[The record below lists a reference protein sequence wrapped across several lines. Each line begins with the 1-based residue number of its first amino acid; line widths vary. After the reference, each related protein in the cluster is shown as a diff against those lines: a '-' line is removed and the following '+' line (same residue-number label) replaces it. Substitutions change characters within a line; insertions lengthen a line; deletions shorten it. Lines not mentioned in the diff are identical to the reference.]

1 MKSNFS
7 YSVFKGSLVQV
18 LGAVLFFVLI
28 FQSTVQAQ
36 TTQVTGTVKD
46 KAAGETMPGVN
57 VAVKGTQQ
65 GTMTDAEGKYVV
77 SIQPGATLVFSF
89 VGYETI
95 EIVTGN
101 NTTINVE
108 LVETVATLDE
118 VVMIGYGTSTKKEIT
133 GSVTTLK
140 TKDFNGGAFTD
151 PVGLIQGKVAGLTIS
166 QPNGADP
173 NGGYEFILRGVNTLE
188 AGKQPLII
196 IDGVIGADLKN
207 INFQDVET
215 FDVLKDGS
223 AAAIYGTRGTNGVI
237 IITTKQAR
245 SGETKLEY
253 AAQVS
258 VQAFPRTVENLTA
271 DEFKY
276 AIETYAPSK
285 MSNLL
290 GAKTDWLDEVTRDL
304 PVSTQHNI
312 VLSGGTDKLSHRTSF
327 TYLNNQG
334 LLKDNQSKRYL
345 LRSNL
350 RQKVLNDRLDL
361 DLNFT
366 NNVRI
371 LNPANYDV
379 FYQAFIQNPT
389 QPVYDPTNDYAGGYS
404 LVPGL
409 DYRNPVAML
418 NERKR
423 ESKTTDL
430 VINLRGTLKIS
441 ESLSWINFVSMQKSA
456 WEGSS
461 YKSQYYPGSLGM
473 NGEAEIENGRDEQ
486 NQFESNFLYQT
497 NIGRHEFEAIA
508 GYSFQETSTNNSYM
522 SNAGF
527 DSDLFEYNNIGNG
540 SYRLNGQAGMSSYRG
555 DGRLISL
562 FGRVKYNFDERYMA
576 SVSLRRDGST
586 RFGDNH
592 KWGLFPAVSVGWRMN
607 EEGFMQGIN
616 SVDELKLRVGYG
628 VTGNQDFPN
637 YLSLLRLSSGGR
649 FYYNGQW
656 INTYGPSSNPNPD
669 LRWEKKRELN
679 VGVDF
684 GLFNRK
690 LSGTLDYYYRESSDL
705 IFEYAVPTPPYLVP
719 YMWTNVGTISNT
731 GIELTLNGSL
741 INKTDLKWNSTLTA
755 SHNRNKLKKIS
766 NEEFTTGTI
775 YGAWIGGAI
784 GVNAQRIEEGK
795 SLGQFYGPVWLG
807 VDEYGNDVF
816 RNANPVGQVNEE
828 NWENIGS
835 AYPAVVLGW
844 SNNISYKNWNLN
856 LLFRSNIGGK
866 VLNSYRIYY
875 ENWTSIGLRN
885 VVKSQLENPEFT
897 GNAVYSSKYVESATF
912 FKFDNITLGYTFD
925 VPSNKYV
932 SRVSVFGSAQ
942 NVLWITGYKGLDPEV
957 RLGGLFPGVESLG
970 YYPRTTTLTIGLN
983 ATF

>member
-1 MKSNFS
+1 MNLNSI
-7 YSVFKGSLVQV
+7 YSAFKKAIPFALCLALFVVQYNVF
-18 LGAVLFFVLI
+18 
-28 FQSTVQAQ
+28 AQ
-36 TTQVTGTVKD
+36 GTEVTGTVKD
-46 KAAGETMPGVN
+46 QTTGEVLPGVS
-57 VAVKGTQQ
+57 VAVKGMQI
-65 GTMTDAEGKYVV
+65 GTMTDADGKYAI
-77 SIQPGATLVFSF
+77 SAQQGATLVFSF
-89 VGYETI
+89 IGYENV
-95 EIVTGN
+95 EILVGN
-101 NTTINVE
+101 NTVINIDLKESV
-108 LVETVATLDE
+108 TTLDE

-133 GSVTTLK
+133 GAVTTLK

-196 IDGVIGADLKN
+196 IDGVIGAELKN

-245 SGETKLEY
+245 SGEAKLEY

-258 VQAFPRTVENLTA
+258 VQAFPKTVENLSA
-271 DEFKY
+271 DEFKF
-276 AIETYAPSK
+276 AIENYAPSK
-285 MSNLL
+285 SGNLL
-290 GAKTDWLDEVTRDL
+290 GAKTDWLDEITRDL
-304 PVSTQHNI
+304 PVSTQHN
-312 VLSGGTDKLSHRTSF
+312 VALSGGTEKLSHRTSF
-327 TYLNNQG
+327 TYSNNQG

-345 LRSNL
+345 LRSNI

-371 LNPANYDV
+371 LNPANYDL

-389 QPVYDPTNDYAGGYS
+389 QPVYDPSNTLAGGYS
-404 LVPGL
+404 LVSGL

-418 NERKR
+418 KERKR
-423 ESKTTDL
+423 ESKTNDL
-430 VINLRGTLKIS
+430 VINLRGTLKIT

-456 WEGSS
+456 WEASS
-461 YKSQYYPGSLGM
+461 YKSQYYPGSIGM
-473 NGEAEIENGRDEQ
+473 NGEAEIENGRDDQ

-497 NIGRHEFEAIA
+497 SMGKHEFEGIA
-508 GYSFQETSTNNSYM
+508 GYSFQEISSNNSYM

-555 DGRLISL
+555 DNRLISL

-592 KWGLFPAVSVGWRMN
+592 KWGWFPAVSVGWRLN
-607 EEGFMQGIN
+607 EEGFMKGLN

-637 YLSLLRLSSGGR
+637 YLSLLRLSSSGR

-656 INTYGPSSNPNPD
+656 INTYGPSTNPNPD

-679 VGVDF
+679 AGVDF
-684 GLFNRK
+684 GLYNRRI
-690 LSGTLDYYYRESSDL
+690 SGAIDYYYRESSDL

-731 GIELTLNGSL
+731 GIELTLNASVV
-741 INKTDLKWNSTLTA
+741 NKTNFKWNSTLTA
-755 SHNRNKLKKIS
+755 SHNQNKLKKIS

-784 GVNAQRIEEGK
+784 GVNAQRIEAGK
-795 SLGQFYGPVWLG
+795 ALGQFYGPVWLG
-807 VDEYGNDVF
+807 VDENGNDIF
-816 RNANPVGQVNEE
+816 KNSNPVGQVSEE
-828 NWENIGS
+828 KWEKIGS

-844 SNNISYKNWNLN
+844 SNSFNYKNWNLS

-866 VLNSYRIYY
+866 VLNTYRIYY
-875 ENWTSIGLRN
+875 ENWTTIGLRN
-885 VVKSQLENPEFT
+885 VVRTQLENPEFV
-897 GNAVYSSKYVESATF
+897 GNATYSSKYVENATF
-912 FKFDNITLGYTFD
+912 LKLDNITLGYSFN
-925 VPSNKYV
+925 VPANNYV
-932 SRVSVFGSAQ
+932 SKVSVFGSAQ

-957 RLGGLFPGVESLG
+957 STGGLFPGVESLG